1 MVRTRVPSSADAA
14 TDAGFKIVQ
23 PSNPGIAAAVGDPVG
38 PDDGVIIDAA
48 GDVDVAE
55 ASAVGGP
62 LERPMGGD
70 LTLGLEGAGPP
81 DPHDASRSARIATAP
96 RLAAERLIRLAADDP
111 LAVLLDH
118 LHVGVDVIGL
128 AER

>member
-23 PSNPGIAAAVGDPVG
+23 PSNPGVAAAVGDPVG
-38 PDDGVIIDAA
+38 DGA
-48 GDVDVAE
+48 GDVAVTEAGDVAR
-55 ASAVGGP
+55 P
-62 LERPMGGD
+62 LERPLGGEP
-70 LTLGLEGAGPP
+70 TLGLEDAGPP

>member
-1 MVRTRVPSSADAA
+1 
-14 TDAGFKIVQ
+14 
-23 PSNPGIAAAVGDPVG
+23 
-38 PDDGVIIDAA
+38 
-48 GDVDVAE
+48 
-55 ASAVGGP
+55 
-62 LERPMGGD
+62 MGGD
-70 LTLGLEGAGPP
+70 LTLGLEDAGPPDPAP

-96 RLAAERLIRLAADDP
+96 RLAAGRLIRLAADDP